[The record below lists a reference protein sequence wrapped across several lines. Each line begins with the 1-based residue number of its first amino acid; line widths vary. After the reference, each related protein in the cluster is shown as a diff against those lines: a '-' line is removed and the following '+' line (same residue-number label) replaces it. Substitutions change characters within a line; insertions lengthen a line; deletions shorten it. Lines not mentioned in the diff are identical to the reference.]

1 MVVGLA
7 LRAYAQMSPER
18 ARAELIQ
25 RRSGEKYGQGG
36 ALERDILHLL
46 NIISARG
53 QEPETPQTKAY
64 STRGD
69 DALPTRGST
78 ASQALRAEL
87 ARLCQGLRSLVV
99 RCRAPRACGGSA
111 AGTSAAARREGMTQS
126 DTSAAGKGNAA
137 GRATLGS
144 AA

>member
-1 MVVGLA
+1 
-7 LRAYAQMSPER
+7 MSPER
-18 ARAELIQ
+18 PRAELIQ
-25 RRSGEKYGQGG
+25 RRRREKYGQGG
-36 ALERDILHLL
+36 ALERLLHLL

-126 DTSAAGKGNAA
+126 DTSAAGK
-137 GRATLGS
+137 
-144 AA
+144 